1 MTTIARFDRP
11 GLLERL
17 TNSTAFAVLFGMAS
31 LVLAPSVLMGLF
43 VLPALFV
50 PAARASSEVWMWLLL
65 SVGGVLGYVGL
76 FRARRPSSSSA
87 DYRATLTCLGIG
99 IATGATVV
107 GKLVDSTMFDDAFT
121 AGAAVVPAIAIVA
134 ALGRVARLRRLR
146 ASAAGRVPDSL
157 PLIFLSIALAEALC
171 AIAVGVQ
178 LACLG

>member
-1 MTTIARFDRP
+1 MSTIARFERP

-31 LVLAPSVLMGLF
+31 LVLAPSVLIGLF

-50 PAARASSEVWMWLLL
+50 PAARASSDVWTWLLL

-87 DYRATLTCLGIG
+87 DYRATLICLCIG
-99 IATGATVV
+99 IAAGATVMAE
-107 GKLVDSTMFDDAFT
+107 LVDSTVFDDAIT
-121 AGAAVVPAIAIVA
+121 AGAVVVPAIPIVA
-134 ALGRVARLRRLR
+134 ALGRIARLRRLR
-146 ASAAGRVPDSL
+146 AAAEGRVPDSL
-157 PLIFLSIALAEALC
+157 PLIFLTIALAEALC

-178 LACLG
+178 LSCLG